1 MGYSKITSVEVTNFM
16 VYEHAKMVFDECGII
31 NLKGYNSSGKS
42 SMLKAIGVCLFD
54 LYPKDQAKLIKHGQD
69 YFRIVI
75 TFDDGVSIV
84 RDKYSN
90 GQSLYEMYKDGKC
103 ILTTKE
109 GRRLSKIDGV
119 PEPIQTYLGLCIT
132 SIGCLNYQTRQDPL
146 WLVETTGS
154 DNYASLNEVLRTEEI
169 SRASAL
175 INSDRNKMNSDITL
189 VESERN
195 ATTNAR
201 VDAEKYTISLYTA
214 LEQKEAY
221 CKALLGR
228 YDAVK
233 RIMDCCDV
241 LGSLQRIPTVNQ
253 IDTSRLAAI
262 TSIGNL
268 ADKASSLKRYPKLET
283 IAVGRLDTLES
294 LEAEASQLAELKGK
308 KAPTVEPITTAGGGK
323 ALDSLVSIMSIMQ
336 DLASMNAKKKGIKAE
351 VDQVSANLEQLA
363 MQAKEE
369 GIAFTRCSTCGT
381 YVQVEVS

>member
-16 VYEHAKMVFDECGII
+16 VYGHAKMVFDEQGII

-103 ILTTKE
+103 VLSTKE
-109 GRRLSKIDGV
+109 GRRLSKVDGV

-132 SIGCLNYQTRQDPL
+132 SVGCLNYQTRQDPL

-175 INSDRNKMNSDITL
+175 INSDRNKMNSDITV
-189 VESERN
+189 VEAERT

-201 VDAEKYTISLYTA
+201 LDAEKYTLSLYTA

-221 CKALLGR
+221 CKTLLGR
-228 YDAVK
+228 YDAI
-233 RIMDCCDV
+233 RHIMECSNS
-241 LGSLQRIPTVNQ
+241 LGSLRKIPAVEKV
-253 IDTSRLAAI
+253 DTSRLSAI
-262 TSIGNL
+262 ANIDSL
-268 ADKASSLKRYPKLET
+268 ADKASTLKRYPKLKS
-283 IAVGRLDTLES
+283 IAVDRLNTLES
-294 LEAEASQLAELKGK
+294 LGAEASQLTKLKCK
-308 KAPTVEPITTAGGGK
+308 KAPNVEPITTAGGGK
-323 ALDSLVSIMSIMQ
+323 ALDSLVNLMSIMQ
-336 DLASMNAKKKGIKAE
+336 DLASMNAKKKGIKVE

-363 MQAKEE
+363 KQAEKE